1 MNRNR
6 PVFLNLF
13 QFRFPVA
20 AVMSVGHRA
29 AGVLMV
35 LAIPFTVYL
44 LDLSLAGP
52 DGFARATETLDRWP
66 VQLALFLLTW
76 AMVHHLLA
84 GIRFLLID
92 FDIGVGK
99 RAGRRSAVLVMLLA
113 PLFALVLCG
122 ALR

>member
-1 MNRNR
+1 M
-6 PVFLNLF
+6 
-13 QFRFPVA
+13 
-20 AVMSVGHRA
+20 
-29 AGVLMV
+29 
-35 LAIPFTVYL
+35 
-44 LDLSLAGP
+44 
-52 DGFARATETLDRWP
+52 DRWP